1 MDVLLNGLRA
11 AGEPTRLRLLAL
23 LEHAELTV
31 SELTR
36 ILGQSQPRVSRH
48 LKLLCEPGLLDRFQ
62 EGAWVFYRLAD
73 RGAGAEL
80 ARTLLTLLPHDD
92 LQLARDLQRLES
104 IKQERAAVAG
114 KYFRENAE
122 RWDAIRSL
130 YVAESDVEKAMLK
143 AAGDARIESL
153 LDLGTGTGRVL
164 QVFSG
169 RIQYGLGIDLSREML
184 AVARAN
190 LERANIRHCQVRLG
204 DIYNLSVPAASMD
217 VVTIHQVLHFL
228 TDPAA
233 AVAEAARTVRP
244 GGRMLIVD
252 FAPHKLEFLRTRY
265 AHRRLGFA
273 DQEVISWCR
282 SAGLT
287 DISVRHLTATGKA
300 ATDRLIVSLW
310 SAAQP
315 RKAPSRRHHR
325 SSGRKDDAATFPT
338 AP

>member
-1 MDVLLNGLRA
+1 MDGLLNGLRA
-11 AGEPTRLRLLAL
+11 AGEHTRLRLLAV
-23 LEHAELTV
+23 LESAELTV

-36 ILGQSQPRVSRH
+36 VLGQSQPRVSRH
-48 LKLLCEPGLLDRFQ
+48 LKLLCEAGLLDRFQ

-80 ARTLLTLLPHDD
+80 ARTLLTLLPQDD
-92 LQLARDLQRLES
+92 LQLARDLKRLES
-104 IKQERAAVAG
+104 IKQERAAAAA
-114 KYFRENAE
+114 KYFRENAG

-143 AAGDARIESL
+143 AAGDAPIESL

-228 TDPAA
+228 ADPAA
-233 AVAEAARTVRP
+233 AVAEAARTLRP

-282 SAGLT
+282 SAGLV
-287 DISVRHLTATGKA
+287 DSSIRHLTAAGRA
-300 ATDRLIVSLW
+300 GADRLTVSLW
-310 SAAQP
+310 SAIQP
-315 RKAPSRRHHR
+315 RKASSHRHHR
-325 SSGRKDDAATFPT
+325 PRRRKDDVTTRPT
-338 AP
+338 VP